1 MNAYIFDFDKEELHF
16 TVEGYF
22 DHDIASAWFEVE
34 TVRLGINDVT
44 DVLND
49 NIIAE
54 IEVAAFKALADDA
67 AKEGES

>member
-1 MNAYIFDFDKEELHF
+1 MTAYIFDFDKEKLHF

-67 AKEGES
+67 AKEAEL